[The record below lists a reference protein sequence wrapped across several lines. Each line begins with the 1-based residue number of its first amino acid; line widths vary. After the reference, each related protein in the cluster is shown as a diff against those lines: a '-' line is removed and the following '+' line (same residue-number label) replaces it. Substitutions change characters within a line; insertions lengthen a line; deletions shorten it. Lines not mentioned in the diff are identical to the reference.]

1 MAGIV
6 FYKDLPV
13 DFTPNPVTGDIR
25 PITNEIAIKRAIKN
39 LILTRKGS
47 RPFYPEYGTNIRKY
61 LFSNLNAYE
70 LVNLERDIAFS
81 IQKNESRVT
90 LRKVEA
96 IADNNHGIQ
105 ITVEYVIKNMNVL
118 SSVITTIQ
126 RV

>member
-6 FYKDLPV
+6 FYKDLPL